1 MLRIKNRAAGKNTK
15 SLGNPYSSDNNEAP
29 VEKYPFPK
37 HPPSRSSSNSVESV
51 IPFSLETVSHHLSR
65 TSGTPRWKQPC
76 YPIPIV
82 SPFSFVAMSRIVNEI
97 PLRDKRRPPV
107 LVSGRIPLSEE
118 AMFNEVLKELY
129 YEDSSV
135 CEGDRIGGTGGE
147 GWLIGRKRPRKIPSL
162 PLRLIRH
169 SKSTPRFPESFRASW
184 LSTLLSSS
192 FLAKEQVS
200 RENMGDNG
208 RPPVKLG
215 SFKRLGGIVGRA
227 AGVVPF
233 PGVLLHHS
241 VACLF
246 PAPQQR
252 GCCNNLIKM
261 SGFPGIGR
269 CFFD

>member
-147 GWLIGRKRPRKIPSL
+147 GWLIGRKYPRKIPSL

-192 FLAKEQVS
+192 FFGEGAGVA
-200 RENMGDNG
+200 REYG
-208 RPPVKLG
+208 RQWTATGKTWLVQKARRNCRTRSGCRPFP
-215 SFKRLGGIVGRA
+215 RRTATPLGG
-227 AGVVPF
+227 
-233 PGVLLHHS
+233 LLVS
-241 VACLF
+241 CTPTTRL
-246 PAPQQR
+246 
-252 GCCNNLIKM
+252 L
-261 SGFPGIGR
+261 
-269 CFFD
+269 